1 MEIQQLF
8 VESVRDLAKDLMTI
22 ASGIVGLSIT
32 FLKDVVN
39 GFTAHRGW
47 ALKWCWFM
55 YLVSIV
61 FGFWTLMAVS
71 GSLERAL
78 SSIPLRI
85 ELGFNVRTPA
95 VLQILAFATATTL
108 LVIYGTS
115 ALHSFRS
122 KKK

>member
-8 VESVRDLAKDLMTI
+8 VESVLDLAKDLMTI